1 MRVNEPSRKP
11 SDGHRGDHPHSRREN
26 LACDTQGV
34 DVVGLIPA
42 HAGKT
47 SGSRC
52 STAASR
58 AHPRSRGENGKW
70 SGDTKAWLG
79 SSPLTR
85 GKRSR
90 CRSQEIVPGLI
101 PAYAGKT
108 SRSAGSFWW
117 PGAHPRSRGENAA
130 RGTIRALPP
139 GSSPLTRGKRHD
151 CDRLTRITRIIP
163 AHAGKTSPTYNATPT
178 TWAHPHSR
186 GENTI
191 SSTEPI
197 TLGGSSPLTRGKPH
211 RDRVLGHEGGLIP
224 THTRKTSCPDSSPS
238 PTRAHPR
245 SRGENASNFYVPFQS
260 QGSSPLTRGKPGD
273 RASDRLPR
281 RLIPAHAGKTVRFR
295 RLLARSRAHP
305 RSRGGN

>member
-163 AHAGKTSPTYNATPT
+163 AHAGKTMRGSRPSRGCRD
-178 TWAHPHSR
+178 HPRSR
-186 GENTI
+186 GENLTHVQRYADN
-191 SSTEPI
+191 
-197 TLGGSSPLTRGKPH
+197 LGSSPLTRGKH
-211 RDRVLGHEGGLIP
+211 DLVN
-224 THTRKTSCPDSSPS
+224 
-238 PTRAHPR
+238 RADH
-245 SRGENASNFYVPFQS
+245 A
-260 QGSSPLTRGKPGD
+260 
-273 RASDRLPR
+273 R
-281 RLIPAHAGKTVRFR
+281 RLIPTYAGKTP
-295 RLLARSRAHP
+295 SRPSP
-305 RSRGGN
+305 RT

>member
-1 MRVNEPSRKP
+1 M
-11 SDGHRGDHPHSRREN
+11 
-26 LACDTQGV
+26 A
-34 DVVGLIPA
+34 GLIPA

-47 SGSRC
+47 ISMPVTGDRP
-52 STAASR
+52 R
-58 AHPRSRGENGKW
+58 AHPRLRGENLKIG
-70 SGDTKAWLG
+70 GLFLVAWG

-85 GKRSR
+85 GKQASPRSSR
-90 CRSQEIVPGLI
+90 KKIGLI
-101 PAYAGKT
+101 PAHAGKT
-108 SRSAGSFWW
+108 RRGALSALCL
-117 PGAHPRSRGENAA
+117 PDHPRSRGENVTTVIASP
-130 RGTIRALPP
+130 GSP
-139 GSSPLTRGKRHD
+139 GSSPLTRGKQCEAPGLHED
-151 CDRLTRITRIIP
+151 AGIIP

-245 SRGENASNFYVPFQS
+245 SRGENGEIPPITGPVE
-260 QGSSPLTRGKPGD
+260 GSSPLTRGKRDVLAGAVALD
-273 RASDRLPR
+273 
-281 RLIPAHAGKTVRFR
+281 RLIPTHAGETDCFR
-295 RLLARSRAHP
+295 CHSIHFPAHP
-305 RSRGGN
+305 RSCGENKTQALERIIYGGSSPLTRGKLPR